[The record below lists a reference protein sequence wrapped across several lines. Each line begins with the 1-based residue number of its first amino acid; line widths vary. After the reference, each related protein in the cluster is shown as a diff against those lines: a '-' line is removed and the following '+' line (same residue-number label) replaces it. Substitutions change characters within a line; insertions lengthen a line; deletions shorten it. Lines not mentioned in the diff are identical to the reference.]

1 MLHTF
6 VALVSDK
13 PGVLTRVASL
23 FRRLNINIVS
33 LTVGE
38 SERPDVSRMTIVCE
52 APETAAHRIRASLYK
67 LEITVDVD
75 EVGRSEAVI
84 RELCLIKVA
93 AGPSGR
99 NGQGRSQIFELA
111 NVFRARVVDLAPES
125 IMLEMTGAA
134 SKIEGLL
141 QVLRESDYQ
150 ILEVS
155 RTGRMAMR
163 RGHHT
168 SRVLKALGTSPSIS
182 PTPPPPDYPD
192 KPYPEAILP
201 NEFPNVHEEEE
212 YDLTEAAE
220 SHHADHGEEA

>member
-6 VALVSDK
+6 VALVQDK

-23 FRRLNINIVS
+23 FRRLSINIVS

-38 SERPDVSRMTIVCE
+38 SERPDTSRMTIVCE
-52 APETAAHRIRASLYK
+52 APEHAAHRIRASLYK

-93 AGPSGR
+93 AGAKT
-99 NGQGRSQIFELA
+99 RSQVFELGTA
-111 NVFRARVVDLAPES
+111 FKARVVDLAPES
-125 IMLEMTGAA
+125 VMLEMTGAA
-134 SKIEGLL
+134 SKIEGLI
-141 QVLRESDYQ
+141 QVLTESGYT

-168 SRVLKALGTSPSIS
+168 SRVLKALGTPSNPNPADEF
-182 PTPPPPDYPD
+182 PT
-192 KPYPEAILP
+192 KPTNILP
-201 NEFPNVHEEEE
+201 NQFDDTYEEE
-212 YDLTEAAE
+212 
-220 SHHADHGEEA
+220 

>member
-38 SERPDVSRMTIVCE
+38 SERLDTSRMTIVCE
-52 APETAAHRIRASLYK
+52 APEHAADRIRASLYK

-84 RELCLIKVA
+84 RELCLIKIA
-93 AGPSGR
+93 AGPNEP
-99 NGQGRSQIFELA
+99 NGLHSRSQIFELA
-111 NVFRARVVDLAPES
+111 TVFRARVVDLAPES
-125 IMLEMTGAA
+125 IMLEMTGSS

-141 QVLRESDYQ
+141 QVLRESGYT

-163 RGHHT
+163 RGKHT
-168 SRVLKALGTSPSIS
+168 SRVLKALGTNGGM
-182 PTPPPPDYPD
+182 
-192 KPYPEAILP
+192 EAAPAEFAADILP
-201 NEFPNVHEEEE
+201 SEFE
-212 YDLTEAAE
+212 
-220 SHHADHGEEA
+220 DH